1 MEQKE
6 YIREKRNVRMRVKLL
21 GAAFFILSPLAVNAQ
36 SYETQFTR
44 SLSDVFEDVQKQFGI
59 RLKYNVDTTGLK
71 LPYADF
77 RIRPYS
83 VEETLKNLC
92 APFDFV
98 PWDQGKDVWKIKPY
112 EYPRR
117 KPEDGKK
124 LIDYLNTLYNNK
136 AQWEARKDS
145 LRREVR
151 QRLGIDPLL
160 EQSRAQ
166 KSKMQLGKT
175 RKHDGYSVQNC
186 NLPTVNNHTIK
197 GSIYTP
203 QGKKNIAP
211 SLSREGRGGS
221 PLIICPI
228 GHWNKGRYNE
238 DLQRRLA
245 SLARMGAICVT
256 YDIWGWGESEDEV
269 GAEAHHTP
277 EAHVMQTLHGIRIL
291 DEMLKRKD
299 VDKNRV
305 AVNGGSGGG
314 SQTVLLSLLDDR
326 YTAACPVVSMAAWF
340 DGGCPCES
348 GIPIML
354 SGGGTC
360 NPELAACFAPK
371 PMMVV
376 SDGGDWTEFTPV
388 SEYPYLQRV
397 YGFYGAQENVKNVH
411 LPSERH
417 DFGPNKRQAV
427 YDFFIDVFGLDR
439 SKLNEEKV
447 TIEEENTLRFSPKKK

>member
-1 MEQKE
+1 MR
-6 YIREKRNVRMRVKLL
+6 IRVKLL

-59 RLKYNVDTTGLK
+59 RLKYNVDTAGLK

-98 PWDQGKDVWKIKPY
+98 PWDQGKGLWKIKPY

-124 LIDYLNTLYNNK
+124 LIAYLNTLYNDK

-175 RKHDGYSVQNC
+175 RKHDGYSVQNF

-203 QGKKNIAP
+203 KGQKNITP
-211 SLSREGRGGS
+211 SLGEGRGGL

-238 DLQRRLA
+238 DLQRRL
-245 SLARMGAICVT
+245 STLARMGAICVT

-269 GAEAHHTP
+269 GTEAHHTP

-299 VDKNRV
+299 VDKSRV

-360 NPELAACFAPK
+360 NPELAAAFAPK

-376 SDGGDWTEFTPV
+376 SDGGDWTSETPV

-397 YGFYGAQENVKNVH
+397 YGFYGAQDKVKNVH
-411 LPSERH
+411 LPNERH
-417 DFGPNKRQAV
+417 DFGKNKRQAV
-427 YDFFIDVFGLDR
+427 YRFFIDTFGLDE
-439 SKLNEEKV
+439 SQLDETKV
-447 TIEEENTLRFSPKKK
+447 TLEDENTLRFTPKR

>member
-1 MEQKE
+1 
-6 YIREKRNVRMRVKLL
+6 
-21 GAAFFILSPLAVNAQ
+21 
-36 SYETQFTR
+36 
-44 SLSDVFEDVQKQFGI
+44 
-59 RLKYNVDTTGLK
+59 
-71 LPYADF
+71 
-77 RIRPYS
+77 
-83 VEETLKNLC
+83 
-92 APFDFV
+92 V
-98 PWDQGKDVWKIKPY
+98 PWDQGKGLWKIKPY

-124 LIDYLNTLYNNK
+124 LIAYLNTLYNDK

-175 RKHDGYSVQNC
+175 RKHDGYSVQNF

-203 QGKKNIAP
+203 KGKKNIAP
-211 SLSREGRGGS
+211 SLWEGRGGL

-238 DLQRRLA
+238 DLQRRL
-245 SLARMGAICVT
+245 STLARMGAICVT

-269 GAEAHHTP
+269 GTEAHHTP

-299 VDKNRV
+299 VDKSRV

-360 NPELAACFAPK
+360 NPELAAAFAPK

-376 SDGGDWTEFTPV
+376 SDGGDWTSETPV

-397 YGFYGAQENVKNVH
+397 YGFYGAQDKVKNVH
-411 LPSERH
+411 LPNERH

-427 YDFFIDVFGLDR
+427 YVFFIDVFGLDR

-447 TIEEENTLRFSPKKK
+447 TIEDENTLRFLPKKK